1 MNEKKGYGLI
11 IPADFEVSKW
21 EKETAQNILG
31 QLRRLTNDAF
41 YRMAEEVGIDL
52 ELLTESGY
60 EFDSLS
66 TIAVKELESGISED
80 KFKEVTQY
88 ISKRDY
94 TKDED
99 FRYVLRLYDDKT
111 DAINISYSVQMSD
124 EIKQTIKYVLIAV
137 RERMLKLIAL
147 FIDEFE
153 DGKTESRRR
162 VLKEYG
168 GHFISMPELDS
179 FLSYRDDM
187 EWYRGDTFDPE
198 YKEEVDQM
206 RAMRDLIP
214 LYKLISEGGEFQI
227 QSTRQKHHKIIIN
240 KESTEI
246 LADAVAL
253 ALKMLHDT
261 NPMLNPGTDIDK
273 SYTWVDLICSREGS
287 DVDRI
292 LESLEYSIGSYD
304 SEFDLDLFYYLADNA
319 IDWPKD
325 ITLTQRCLFLYKL
338 AKFFNFVPATE
349 YDNNTYISTRKEI
362 VEAIKYKIRQMKNRD
377 KDGKML
383 DSHHQ

>member
-21 EKETAQNILG
+21 EKETAQDILD

-60 EFDSLS
+60 EFDGLS
-66 TIAVKELESGISED
+66 TIAVKELESCLSDD

-88 ISKRDY
+88 ISKRNY

-99 FRYVLRLYDDKT
+99 FRYVLRLYDDKA
-111 DAINISYSVQMSD
+111 DAINMTYSVEFAG
-124 EIKQTIKYVLIAV
+124 EIKQTIKYALIEE
-137 RERMLKLIAL
+137 RERMLRLMAL

-206 RAMRDLIP
+206 RVMRDLIP

-240 KESTEI
+240 KESTAI
-246 LADAVAL
+246 LADAIAL

-261 NPMLNPGTDIDK
+261 NPMLNPGTNIDK
-273 SYTWVDLICSREGS
+273 SYTWVDLLCSREGS

>member
-21 EKETAQNILG
+21 EKETAQNILD

-60 EFDSLS
+60 EFDGLS
-66 TIAVKELESGISED
+66 TIAVKEIESCLSDD

-88 ISKRDY
+88 ISKREY
-94 TKDED
+94 TKDGD
-99 FRYVLRLYDDKT
+99 FRYVLRLYDNKT
-111 DAINISYSVQMSD
+111 NAINMAYLVEFAG
-124 EIKQTIKYVLIAV
+124 EIKQIIKYALIEE

-147 FIDEFE
+147 FIDEFD

-240 KESTEI
+240 KESTAI
-246 LADAVAL
+246 LADAIAL

-292 LESLEYSIGSYD
+292 LKSLEYSIGSYD

>member
-1 MNEKKGYGLI
+1 MI

-21 EKETAQNILG
+21 EKETAQNILD

-60 EFDSLS
+60 EFDGLS
-66 TIAVKELESGISED
+66 TIAVKEIESCLSDD

-88 ISKRDY
+88 ISKREY
-94 TKDED
+94 TKDGD

-111 DAINISYSVQMSD
+111 NAINMAYLVEFAG
-124 EIKQTIKYVLIAV
+124 EIKQIIKYALIEE

-147 FIDEFE
+147 FIDEFD

-206 RAMRDLIP
+206 RVMRDLIP

-240 KESTEI
+240 KESTAI
-246 LADAVAL
+246 LADAIAL

>member
-1 MNEKKGYGLI
+1 MI

-21 EKETAQNILG
+21 EKETAQNILD

-41 YRMAEEVGIDL
+41 YCMAEEVGIDL

-60 EFDSLS
+60 EFDGLS
-66 TIAVKELESGISED
+66 TIAVKELESCLSDD

-94 TKDED
+94 TKDGD

-111 DAINISYSVQMSD
+111 NAINMAYLVEFAG
-124 EIKQTIKYVLIAV
+124 EIKQIIKYALIEE

-214 LYKLISEGGEFQI
+214 VYKLISEGGEFQI

-246 LADAVAL
+246 LADAIAL

-273 SYTWVDLICSREGS
+273 SYTWVDLTCSREGS

-292 LESLEYSIGSYD
+292 LESLEYSIESYD

-383 DSHHQ
+383 DSHHL

>member
-11 IPADFEVSKW
+11 IPADFEVAKW
-21 EKETAQNILG
+21 EKETAQNILD
-31 QLRRLTNDAF
+31 QLKRLTKDAF
-41 YRMAEEVGIDL
+41 YRMAEEVGINL

-66 TIAVKELESGISED
+66 TIAVKELESCISDD

-111 DAINISYSVQMSD
+111 NAINMTYSVEMSD
-124 EIKQTIKYVLIAV
+124 EIKQSIKYVLIAV
-137 RERMLKLIAL
+137 RERILKLIAL

-168 GHFISMPELDS
+168 GHFISKPELDS
-179 FLSYRDDM
+179 FLSYRDDL

-206 RAMRDLIP
+206 RVMRDLIP

-240 KESTEI
+240 KESTAI
-246 LADAVAL
+246 LADAIAL

-349 YDNNTYISTRKEI
+349 YDSNTYISTRKEI

-383 DSHHQ
+383 DSHYQ

>member
-21 EKETAQNILG
+21 EKETAQNILD

-60 EFDSLS
+60 EFDGLS
-66 TIAVKELESGISED
+66 TIAVKELESCLSDD

-94 TKDED
+94 TKDGD

-111 DAINISYSVQMSD
+111 NAINMAYLVEFAG
-124 EIKQTIKYVLIAV
+124 EIKQIIKYALIEE

-206 RAMRDLIP
+206 RVMRDLIP

-240 KESTEI
+240 KESTAI
-246 LADAVAL
+246 LADAIAL

-383 DSHHQ
+383 DSYHQ

>member
-1 MNEKKGYGLI
+1 MI

-21 EKETAQNILG
+21 EKETAQNILD

-41 YRMAEEVGIDL
+41 YCMAEEVGIDL

-60 EFDSLS
+60 EFDGLS
-66 TIAVKELESGISED
+66 TIAVKELESCLSDD

-94 TKDED
+94 TKDGD
-99 FRYVLRLYDDKT
+99 FRYVLRLYNDKT
-111 DAINISYSVQMSD
+111 NAINMTYSVEFGG
-124 EIKQTIKYVLIAV
+124 EIKQTIKYALIEE
-137 RERMLKLIAL
+137 RERMLKLMAL

-214 LYKLISEGGEFQI
+214 VYKLISEGGEFQI

-246 LADAVAL
+246 LADAIAL

-273 SYTWVDLICSREGS
+273 SYTWVDLTCSREGS

-292 LESLEYSIGSYD
+292 LESLEYSIESYD

-383 DSHHQ
+383 DSHHL